1 MVSRGTFYGVVA
13 VLVALLLLTSITALY
28 YYNQYQSASSAT
40 EASGAEL
47 GVALARYDALAGQ
60 YNSSLSND
68 YTTIS
73 LLAQAVASLN
83 TSTPAYRAASG
94 DLATLWRSYQSLV
107 DAGGGKP
114 LAYDVHMLV
123 DYGNGTLRWYND
135 STAQP
140 GWNAY
145 VATLVLL
152 DGDLNATWYPQFGS
166 GEHFVTAINGVPGTE
181 SLSWS
186 IWTYGGNQ
194 WTYSQ
199 VGADLIQAQNGTT
212 IAWALCGYNS
222 SYQPT
227 CVP

>member
-1 MVSRGTFYGVVA
+1 MVSRGAFYGVVV
-13 VLVALLLLTSITALY
+13 VLVALLLLASFTAIDY
-28 YYNQYQSASSAT
+28 YGQYQNASSAA
-40 EASGAEL
+40 EARGVEL
-47 GVALARYDALAGQ
+47 GVALARYNSLAGQ
-60 YNSSLSND
+60 FNSSLSED

-83 TSTPAYRAASG
+83 TSTPAYRTASG
-94 DLATLWRSYQSLV
+94 DLADLWRSYQSLV
-107 DAGGGKP
+107 DAGGGKL

-145 VATLVLL
+145 LATLVLL
-152 DGDLNATWYPQFGS
+152 DGSLNATWYPQFGS
-166 GEHFVTAINGVPGTE
+166 GEHFVTAINGVPGTG

-199 VGADLIQAQNGTT
+199 VGADLIQMQNGTT